1 MLAIAPSGYPYEYI
15 SATRNNLLVV
25 LTAYSGGGSGVFY
38 ALDILDAAWASA
50 FDDDDGESYQ
60 RLDLT
65 MPRHCAL
72 GDRWQGE
79 IKISGN
85 SIHVSTTGAPP
96 GQDMKPRDLE
106 ARRP

>member
-1 MLAIAPSGYPYEYI
+1 MPATAPSGYPYEYI

-25 LTAYSGGGSGVFY
+25 LTAYSGGGGVFY

-50 FDDDDGESYQ
+50 FDDDGESYQ

-65 MPRHCAL
+65 MLRHVVL
-72 GDRWQGE
+72 GERWQGE

-85 SIHVSTTGAPP
+85 SIHVSTTGSLP
-96 GQDMKPRDLE
+96 GQDMKPKDLE

>member
-1 MLAIAPSGYPYEYI
+1 MIRLIGCFA
-15 SATRNNLLVV
+15 V
-25 LTAYSGGGSGVFY
+25 LSCGGSGVFY

-79 IKISGN
+79 IKISAN
-85 SIHVSTTGAPP
+85 SIHVYTTGAPP
-96 GQDMKPRDLE
+96 SQDMKPRDLE